1 MTDPRDLTL
10 LDGGRSAFP
19 AILSAIGEAKE
30 SLSINMFIW
39 RDDRIGR
46 EMAEAV
52 LAAAD
57 RGVKVEIV
65 KDRYGAVLELA
76 EECRRPLLHPRT
88 TAVERLKAGALHAL
102 YAREAKR
109 PEGGESLLYRR
120 IAQHPNIRLSAD
132 RHRADHSK
140 FYLIDGR
147 VLFLGGVNI
156 EDKEN
161 GHDLRGR
168 VYGDYMVRLEG
179 EAYVSAFL
187 AARRGKTPPTEL
199 GLSFPM
205 NCKETG
211 LSEMEEHYLS
221 LIASAERELL
231 IVMAYLSPLPRFL
244 SAIADAHRRG
254 VRITVMIPEAANF
267 QNDTNR
273 RAVRRL
279 MKRTGDGITV
289 LFSKKMLHT
298 KLMLTEKAISFGSC
312 NITKKAFGQLD
323 ELNLC
328 IENSD
333 APFPTALRES
343 LARELA
349 AATPVSTYRTVR
361 YCPMIALAEGLL
373 V

>member
-1 MTDPRDLTL
+1 MTDYRNATL
-10 LDGGRSAFP
+10 LDGGREAFP

-30 SLSINMFIW
+30 SLYINMFIW

-57 RGVKVEIV
+57 RGVRVHIV

-76 EECRRPLLHPRT
+76 EECRRPLLHPRPSCT
-88 TAVERLKAGALHAL
+88 ERIKATALHAL
-102 YAREAKR
+102 YAHEAKK
-109 PEGGESLLYRR
+109 PQGSESPLYRR
-120 IAQHPNIRLSAD
+120 LATHPNITLEAD

-140 FYLIDGR
+140 FYIIDGEL
-147 VLFLGGVNI
+147 LFLGGVNI

-161 GHDLRGR
+161 GCDLRGR

-179 EAYVSAFL
+179 EEYVNAFL
-187 AARRGKTPPTEL
+187 AARRGEPPPTDL
-199 GLSFPM
+199 GLAFPM

-211 LSEMEEHYLS
+211 LSEMEAHYLS
-221 LIASAERELL
+221 LIGAAERELL

-254 VRITVMIPEAANF
+254 VRVTVMIPEAANF

-279 MKRTGDGITV
+279 MKLTGNRITV
-289 LFSKKMLHT
+289 LLSKKMLHT
-298 KLMLTEKAISFGSC
+298 KLILTEKAISFGSC

-328 IENSD
+328 VKNTED
-333 APFPTALRES
+333 AFPSAIRES
-343 LARELA
+343 LAREMA
-349 AATPVSTYRTVR
+349 EATPVSTYRDITYRRAV
-361 YCPMIALAEGLL
+361 ALVEGLL

>member
-1 MTDPRDLTL
+1 MTDYRNATL
-10 LDGGRSAFP
+10 LDGGREAFP

-30 SLSINMFIW
+30 SLYINMFIW

-57 RGVKVEIV
+57 RGVRVEIV

-76 EECRRPLLHPRT
+76 EESRRSLLHPRT
-88 TAVERLKAGALHAL
+88 TAIEGLKARALHAL
-102 YAREAKR
+102 YAREAKK
-109 PEGGESLLYRR
+109 PERGESPLYRR
-120 IAQHPNIRLSAD
+120 LASHPSIRLSAD

-161 GHDLRGR
+161 GCDLRGR

-179 EAYVSAFL
+179 EAYVDAFL
-187 AARRGKTPPTEL
+187 AARRGESAPREI
-199 GLSFPM
+199 GCGFPM

-211 LSEMEEHYLS
+211 RSEMEEHYLS

-244 SAIADAHRRG
+244 RAIADAHRRG
-254 VRITVMIPEAANF
+254 VRVTLMIPEAANF

-273 RAVRRL
+273 RTVRRL
-279 MKRTGDGITV
+279 MKLTGDGITV

-298 KLMLTEKAISFGSC
+298 KLVLTEGAISFGSC

-333 APFPTALRES
+333 APLPLALRES
-343 LARELA
+343 LARELSA
-349 AATPVSTYRTVR
+349 AAPVSTYRKIR